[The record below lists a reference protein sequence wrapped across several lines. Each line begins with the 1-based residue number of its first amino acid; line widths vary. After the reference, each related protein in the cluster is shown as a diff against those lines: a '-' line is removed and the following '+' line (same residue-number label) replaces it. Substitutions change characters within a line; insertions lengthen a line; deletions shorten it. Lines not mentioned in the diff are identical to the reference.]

1 MNARYAAAI
10 DLSGRSAGF
19 ALMKDQELLCAAS
32 RPMRGRDSAGLA
44 DFVAQQ
50 LAANGVELAEVSD
63 WTVGSGP
70 GSFTGLR
77 LAAALVTG
85 WTFGKEGVRT
95 RCVPTAVALAA
106 RLLQQ
111 GELVA
116 LPTETV
122 YGIAADARNGEA
134 VKKIFEAKGRP
145 QDNPLIVHICGMEML
160 NGIVSEVPERAKKL
174 AAAFWPGPLTMVMP
188 RGPEVSDVT
197 CAGLDTVG
205 VRMPSHPVVQ
215 QVIKASGVA
224 FAAPSANLSGKPSP
238 TNAPDT
244 LADMDGRLPLILDGG
259 ESNVGVESTV
269 VAVTGEHPMLLR
281 PGYITKEQM
290 EAVLGEEVLVS
301 PAILE
306 KLKDGE
312 VARSPGMKYKHYA
325 PKAQVTILRG
335 DFAKYKEFIKQHTEP
350 GVWAL
355 CFDGE
360 GAQLGVPFIEYGK
373 NHDGVT
379 QAHHLFTALRDLDK
393 HGAQVVYARCPEQD
407 GVSMAVYNRLI
418 RAAAFRVVEL

>member
-1 MNARYAAAI
+1 
-10 DLSGRSAGF
+10 
-19 ALMKDQELLCAAS
+19 MKTQVLPITPES
-32 RPMRGRDSAGLA
+32 
-44 DFVAQQ
+44 
-50 LAANGVELAEVSD
+50 
-63 WTVGSGP
+63 
-70 GSFTGLR
+70 
-77 LAAALVTG
+77 
-85 WTFGKEGVRT
+85 
-95 RCVPTAVALAA
+95 VALAA
-106 RLLQQ
+106 KLLQQ

-122 YGIAADARNGEA
+122 YGIAADARNGAA

-145 QDNPLIVHICGMEML
+145 QDNPLIVHIYGMEML

-215 QVIKASGVA
+215 QVIKESGVA

-259 ESNVGVESTV
+259 ESKVGVESTV

-281 PGYITKEQM
+281 PGYVTKEQM

-325 PKAQVTILRG
+325 PKADVTLLDG
-335 DFAKYKEFIKQHTEP
+335 TFEQFKAYVDAHAEQNP
-350 GVWAL
+350 SCL
-355 CFDGE
+355 CFTGE
-360 GAQLGVPFIEYGK
+360 AEKLGVPCVEYGREG
-373 NHDGVT
+373 DGAD
-379 QAHHLFTALRDLDK
+379 QAKHIFRSLRALDEQGD
-393 HGAQVVYARCPEQD
+393 AVVYARCPRKD
-407 GVSMAVYNRLI
+407 GLSMAVYNRLI
-418 RAAAFRVVEL
+418 RAAAFRVIKL